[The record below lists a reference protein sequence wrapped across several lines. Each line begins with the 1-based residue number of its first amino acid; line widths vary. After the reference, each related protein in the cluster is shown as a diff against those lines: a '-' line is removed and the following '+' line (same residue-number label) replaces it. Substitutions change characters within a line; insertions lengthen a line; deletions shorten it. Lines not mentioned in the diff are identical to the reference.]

1 MSQGQAADGTVTAA
15 VGVEDKAP
23 SPAYRYYVLAIL
35 IFVYMLNFVDRQIIG
50 ILAAP
55 LKEEFQLSDSQ
66 FGLLGGIAFAS
77 VYSTL
82 AIPLAWLADRS
93 SRVWIMTGALT
104 VWSGFTALCG
114 IAGSFGQLFL
124 FRMGV
129 GVGEA
134 GGVAP
139 AYSLIADYFPP
150 NQRARAMAAFAFGIP
165 LGTAGG
171 TLIGGLLAA
180 QYGWRTAFVAVGI
193 LGVLVAPLLRL
204 TVRDPK
210 RGGTDAAAHAQAQ
223 AEAQS
228 QARTS
233 AQQATSPAASD
244 DTGLGRKV
252 ALVCFGIGGVFAA
265 LGLLSLMK
273 IGIQNPLIPFFGAGL
288 MTVIGISMWI
298 AKTTGSVI
306 MKKKSFWFLSL
317 GAASSSV
324 CGYGVAGWLPL
335 FFMRSFDLTLSQ
347 VSWYYA
353 GIALIGGL
361 LGIWMGGVVADR
373 MAKKSKGAYPL
384 VPAVAFIISAPCFI
398 LAMNSPALIG
408 LLPGGG
414 SHAMALV
421 LAFLIFL
428 IPTGLNLAWLG
439 PITAAVQHL
448 APAPMRSTASAIFLL
463 INNLLGLAVGFFYF
477 GWMSDLLRPMFGE
490 ESLRWAIYT
499 GMGFYLMASLLHFCA
514 SRTLAKDWID

>member
-1 MSQGQAADGTVTAA
+1 VTGKNEGEVLMSANEAA
-15 VGVEDKAP
+15 VPVEKEF

-35 IFVYMLNFVDRQIIG
+35 VFVYMLNFVDRQIIG

-55 LKEEFQLSDSQ
+55 LKQEFDLSDSQ

-114 IAGSFGQLFL
+114 VAGSFGQLFL

-150 NQRARAMAAFAFGIP
+150 NQRARALAAFAFGIP

-171 TLIGGLLAA
+171 TLVGGLLAA
-180 QYGWRTAFVAVGI
+180 EYGWRTAFIVVGV
-193 LGVLVAPLLRL
+193 LGVLVAPVLRL

-210 RGGTDAAAHAQAQ
+210 RGGTDAAAAQAAPAVAPVPQ
-223 AEAQS
+223 
-228 QARTS
+228 TP
-233 AQQATSPAASD
+233 SPAVS
-244 DTGLGRKV
+244 TGLGRKV
-252 ALVCFGIGGVFAA
+252 ALASFGIAGVFAG
-265 LGLLSLMK
+265 LGALSLM
-273 IGIQNPLIPFFGAGL
+273 GVGVQNPVIPFFGAGL
-288 MTVIGISMWI
+288 FTVIGISLWI
-298 AKTTGSVI
+298 AKSTGDVI
-306 MKKKSFWFLSL
+306 MRKKSFWLLSL

-361 LGIWMGGVVADR
+361 LGIWMGGAVADK
-373 MAKKSKGAYPL
+373 MAKRSKAAYPL
-384 VPAVAFIISAPCFI
+384 VPAICFLISAPCFI
-398 LAMNSPALIG
+398 LAMNSPWLIG
-408 LLPGGG
+408 MLPGGG
-414 SHAMALV
+414 SHGMALL

-439 PITAAVQHL
+439 PVTAAVQHL

-477 GWMSDLLRPMFGE
+477 GWMSDLLRPTFGD

-499 GMGFYLMASLLHFCA
+499 GMGFYLLASVLLFSA
-514 SRTLAKDWID
+514 SRTLTKDWTE

>member
-1 MSQGQAADGTVTAA
+1 VTGKNEGEVLMSANEAA
-15 VGVEDKAP
+15 VPVEKEF

-35 IFVYMLNFVDRQIIG
+35 VFVYMLNFVDRQIIG

-55 LKEEFQLSDSQ
+55 LKQEFDLSDSQ

-114 IAGSFGQLFL
+114 VAGSFGQLFL

-150 NQRARAMAAFAFGIP
+150 NQRARALAAFAFGIP

-171 TLIGGLLAA
+171 TLVGGLLAA
-180 QYGWRTAFVAVGI
+180 EYGWRTAFIVVGV
-193 LGVLVAPLLRL
+193 LGVLVAPVLRL

-210 RGGTDAAAHAQAQ
+210 RGGTDAAAAQA
-223 AEAQS
+223 A
-228 QARTS
+228 
-233 AQQATSPAASD
+233 PAAAPVPQTPSPGVS
-244 DTGLGRKV
+244 TGLGRKV
-252 ALVCFGIGGVFAA
+252 ALASFGIAGVFAG
-265 LGLLSLMK
+265 LGALSLM
-273 IGIQNPLIPFFGAGL
+273 GVGVQNPVIPFFGAGL
-288 MTVIGISMWI
+288 FTVIGISLWI
-298 AKTTGSVI
+298 AKSTGDVI
-306 MKKKSFWFLSL
+306 MRKKSFWLLSL

-361 LGIWMGGVVADR
+361 LGIWMGGAVADK
-373 MAKKSKGAYPL
+373 MAKRSKAAYPL
-384 VPAVAFIISAPCFI
+384 VPAICFLISAPCFI
-398 LAMNSPALIG
+398 LAMNSPWLIG
-408 LLPGGG
+408 MLPGGG
-414 SHAMALV
+414 SHGMALL

-439 PITAAVQHL
+439 PVTAAVQHL

-477 GWMSDLLRPMFGE
+477 GWMSDLLRPTFGD

-499 GMGFYLMASLLHFCA
+499 GMGFYLLASVLLFSA
-514 SRTLAKDWID
+514 SRTLTKDWTE

>member
-1 MSQGQAADGTVTAA
+1 MTTSGTAA
-15 VGVEDKAP
+15 PQEAGEPPVSAG
-23 SPAYRYYVLAIL
+23 YRYYVLAIL
-35 IFVYMLNFVDRQIIG
+35 VFVYMLNFVDRQIIG

-55 LKEEFQLSDSQ
+55 LKEEFGMSDSQ

-180 QYGWRTAFVAVGI
+180 QYGWRTAFIAVGL
-193 LGVLVAPLLRL
+193 LGVLVAPILRL

-210 RGGTDAAAHAQAQ
+210 RGGADAAAAG
-223 AEAQS
+223 
-228 QARTS
+228 
-233 AQQATSPAASD
+233 AAPVVEIPTAAPVIPVD
-244 DTGLGRKV
+244 DGLGRKV
-252 ALVCFGIGGVFAA
+252 ALGAFGVAGGLA
-265 LGLLSLMK
+265 LLAVLSLAGTGVATPM
-273 IGIQNPLIPFFGAGL
+273 IPAFGAGL
-288 MTVIGISMWI
+288 FAVIGVSLLI
-298 AKTTGSVI
+298 ARKTGSVI
-306 MKKKSFWFLSL
+306 MRKRSFWLLAL

-335 FFMRSFDLTLSQ
+335 FFMRSFNLTLTQ
-347 VSWYYA
+347 VSWYYS

-361 LGIWMGGVVADR
+361 LGIWMGGAVADKLGR
-373 MAKKSKGAYPL
+373 RSRGAYPL
-384 VPAVAFIISAPCFI
+384 VPAVAFLISAPCFI
-398 LAMNSPALIG
+398 LAMNSPWLIG

-414 SHAMALV
+414 SPALALSV
-421 LAFLIFL
+421 AFLIFL

-439 PITAAVQHL
+439 PVTAAVQHL

-477 GWMSDLLRPMFGE
+477 GWMSDLLRPTFGE

-499 GMGFYLMASLLHFCA
+499 GMGFYLLSSVLLFGA
-514 SRTLAKDWID
+514 SRTLKKDWAD

>member
-1 MSQGQAADGTVTAA
+1 MTTSGTAA
-15 VGVEDKAP
+15 PQEAGEPPVSAG
-23 SPAYRYYVLAIL
+23 YRYYVLAIL
-35 IFVYMLNFVDRQIIG
+35 VFVYMLNFVDRQIIG

-55 LKEEFQLSDSQ
+55 LKQEFQLSDSQ

-180 QYGWRTAFVAVGI
+180 QYGWRTAFIVVGVI
-193 LGVLVAPLLRL
+193 GVLVAPILRL

-210 RGGTDAAAHAQAQ
+210 RGGADAAAAKPAN
-223 AEAQS
+223 
-228 QARTS
+228 S
-233 AQQATSPAASD
+233 AAAVVAPASVLPAD
-244 DTGLGRKV
+244 DGLGRKV
-252 ALVCFGIGGVFAA
+252 ALAAFGVAGGMALLAGLSLAGIGAA
-265 LGLLSLMK
+265 
-273 IGIQNPLIPFFGAGL
+273 NPLIPAFGAGL
-288 MTVIGISMWI
+288 FAVIGVSLLI
-298 AKTTGSVI
+298 ARRTGSVI
-306 MKKKSFWFLSL
+306 MRKKSFWLLAL

-335 FFMRSFDLTLSQ
+335 FFMRSFDLTLAQ

-361 LGIWMGGVVADR
+361 FGIWMGGSVADKLAR
-373 MAKKSKGAYPL
+373 RSKGAYPL
-384 VPAVAFIISAPCFI
+384 VPAVAFLISAPCFI
-398 LAMNSPALIG
+398 LAMNSPWLIG

-414 SHAMALV
+414 SPALALTV
-421 LAFLIFL
+421 AFLIFL

-439 PITAAVQHL
+439 PVTAAVQHL

-477 GWMSDLLRPMFGE
+477 GWMSDLLRPTFGE

-499 GMGFYLMASLLHFCA
+499 GMGFYLLSSVLLFGA
-514 SRTLAKDWID
+514 SRTLKKDWAD

>member
-1 MSQGQAADGTVTAA
+1 MSDTAERA
-15 VGVEDKAP
+15 ERPG
-23 SPAYRYYVLAIL
+23 YRYYVLAVLIL
-35 IFVYMLNFVDRQIIG
+35 VYMLNFLDRQIIG

-82 AIPLAWLADRS
+82 AIPLAWLADRF
-93 SRVWIMTGALT
+93 SRVWIMTGALA

-114 IAGSFGQLFL
+114 VAGSFGQLFL
-124 FRMGV
+124 YRMGV

-150 NQRARAMAAFAFGIP
+150 HQRARALAGFAFGIP
-165 LGTAGG
+165 LGTAAG
-171 TLIGGLLAA
+171 TLVGGLLAA
-180 QYGWRTAFVAVGI
+180 EYGWRTAFIVVGL
-193 LGVLVAPLLRL
+193 LGLLVAPLLRL

-210 RGGTDAAAHAQAQ
+210 RGGQDRAVASGAPVDAAPVVA
-223 AEAQS
+223 
-228 QARTS
+228 S
-233 AQQATSPAASD
+233 APASS
-244 DTGLGRKV
+244 LGRKV
-252 ALVCFGIGGVFAA
+252 S
-265 LGLLSLMK
+265 LGLL
-273 IGIQNPLIPFFGAGL
+273 GVGAGL
-288 MTVIGISMWI
+288 LPLAAAIHFGGLTLADPLVVGFAGLLALVIGVSVRI
-298 AKTTGSVI
+298 AQAAASVV
-306 MKKKSFWFLSL
+306 MAKKSFWLLAL

-335 FFMRSFDLTLSQ
+335 FFMRSFDLSLKQ

-361 LGIWMGGVVADR
+361 LGIWLGGMIADKLSR
-373 MAKKSKGAYPL
+373 RGKGAYPL
-384 VPAVAFIISAPCFI
+384 TPAIAFLISAPLFI
-398 LAMNSPALIG
+398 AAMNSPWIIG
-408 LLPGGG
+408 LVLPGGG
-414 SHAMALV
+414 THFQQLT

-428 IPTGLNLAWLG
+428 LPTGLNLAWLG

-448 APAPMRSTASAIFLL
+448 VPAPMRSTASALFLL
-463 INNLLGLAVGFFYF
+463 LNNLLGIAVGFYYF
-477 GWMSDLLRPMFGE
+477 GWMSDLLAPRFGE

-499 GMGFYLMASLLHFCA
+499 GMGFYLLASVLLIAA
-514 SRTLAKDWID
+514 SRTLKRDWVD